1 MGIDEG
7 LISAYLR
14 TRYVVWAPRFTIRI
28 GERHPGLDA
37 WLGGKS
43 WAFITAWNPGSQPLP
58 EEENRRRQSELEDV
72 LREGMWKYYPGAGV
86 PEEEGWPAEESFL
99 VAGISLSEALEL
111 GKRFGQNA
119 VLWGESGQAAQIFF
133 CDIGRNE
140 LTDEKI
146 V

>member
-14 TRYVVWAPRFTIRI
+14 TRYEVWTPRYTILI

-37 WLGGKS
+37 LLGGQS

-58 EEENRRRQSELEDV
+58 EEENRRRQSRLEDA
-72 LREGMWKYYPGAGV
+72 LREGKWGYFQGAGV
-86 PEEEGWPAEESFL
+86 PEEGGWQAEESFL
-99 VAGISLSEALEL
+99 VAGISLEDALGL
-111 GKRFGQNA
+111 GKRFGQHA
-119 VLWGESGQAAQIFF
+119 ILWGLPGHAAQIFF
-133 CDIGRNE
+133 I
-140 LTDEKI
+140 DEPSRQKI